1 MIKCFECIKLE
12 KHNKLRWSQV
22 LDGVVVLA
30 GNSYCYEHLKKEVGW
45 DNDTRQGKD
54 DSSLHIGDRLSQPA
68 VCDICGKTKEE
79 HNHQQVLKKKGIN
92 KGKLLREYFWC
103 SENKSDFRQ
112 YKERGEG

>member
-54 DSSLHIGDRLSQPA
+54 NIEVKPNVQMSQPV
-68 VCDICGKTKEE
+68 VCIDGELHEYKEINLEEDWIMMCLKCG
-79 HNHQQVLKKKGIN
+79 
-92 KGKLLREYFWC
+92 
-103 SENKSDFRQ
+103 
-112 YKERGEG
+112 KERGEA